1 MKVTTIALG
10 LSLATATL
18 FANSTGKEIFDTNCK
33 PCHATIVGIDTQV
46 EGEYKPVFLAPY
58 VGEVVAKLKK
68 ETGTKEAFRAYIAD
82 YINEPDKRK
91 SLYGKRAIKKFGLMP
106 PLKGVLSSEDIDHL
120 VDYLYNEEYKL
131 KDIKKPEPKKVV
143 KVDPRAK
150 LFDKNCKPCH
160 ATAIGI
166 DTQVEGEYKLEFPAP
181 YVADVVKKIAK
192 KTGSKEKFVEYIKEY
207 INDPDMRKSLYGK
220 RAIKKF
226 GLMPPLKGVMSD
238 QEVTQLANYLY
249 ETYNK

>member
-1 MKVTTIALG
+1 MKVKNILLG
-10 LSLATATL
+10 LSLASMAL
-18 FANSTGKEIFDTNCK
+18 FAQSGKDIFNTNCK

-58 VGEVVAKLKK
+58 VAEVVEKLKK

-82 YINEPDKRK
+82 YINKPDKRK
-91 SLYGKRAIKKFGLMP
+91 SLYGKKAIKKFGLMP
-106 PLKGVLSSEDIDHL
+106 PLTGVLSDKEIDSL
-120 VDYLYNEEYKL
+120 VDYLYDEQYKL
-131 KDIKKPEPKKVV
+131 KDIKKPEAKKVV
-143 KVDPRAK
+143 KIDPRAK
-150 LFDKNCKPCH
+150 LFETNCKKCH

-166 DTQVEGEYKLEFPAP
+166 NTEVEGEYKLEFPAP

-192 KTGSKEKFVEYIKEY
+192 KTKTKEQFVAYIKEY

-238 QEVTQLANYLY
+238 EEITQLAEYLY